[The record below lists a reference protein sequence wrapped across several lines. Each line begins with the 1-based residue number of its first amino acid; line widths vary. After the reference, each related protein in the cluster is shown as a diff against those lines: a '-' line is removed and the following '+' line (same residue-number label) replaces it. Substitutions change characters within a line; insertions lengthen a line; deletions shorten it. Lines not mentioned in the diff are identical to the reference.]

1 MSTFKALT
9 LSTSLIAASF
19 ALPAQAANI
28 GVTMTSFDNPFLNIL
43 INGMKSADQSNDDIS
58 LQFEDA
64 NMDIGR
70 QLNQVQSFIASGVDA
85 IIVNAVDGDSTMAIT
100 QMTNEAGIP
109 LVYVNHPPID
119 IDQLPDT
126 ASFIGSNELD
136 SGTLQTEEVCRLLN
150 GKGNALVIIGPLEN
164 HSALTRTKDVEEV
177 LSRPECSGIKILDKQ
192 VANWSRT
199 QAYNLMTNWIT
210 SGIEFNTVIANNDEM
225 AIGAIQAI
233 KASNLNIND
242 IIIAGIDA
250 TSDGLAAMKS
260 GELNITVFQNA
271 KKQGQ
276 VSVETAYKMAQG
288 ETVERNL
295 WIPFELVTQQNVSQ
309 YSSK

>member
-1 MSTFKALT
+1 MNKTNKIALLLLSVGTMSN
-9 LSTSLIAASF
+9 
-19 ALPAQAANI
+19 AQAINI
-28 GVTMTSFDNPFLNIL
+28 GISMTSFDNPFLNIL
-43 INGMKSADQSNDDIS
+43 INGMKSADQSNDDVT

-64 NMDIGR
+64 NSDIGR

-119 IDQLPDT
+119 INQLPDT
-126 ASFIGSNELD
+126 ASFVGSNELD

-164 HSALTRTKDVEEV
+164 HAALTRTKDVEKV

-199 QAYNLMTNWIT
+199 QAYDLMTNWIT

-233 KASNLNIND
+233 EASSLNIDN
-242 IIIAGIDA
+242 IVVAGIDA
-250 TSDGLAAMKS
+250 TADGLAAMRS
-260 GELNITVFQNA
+260 GQLSVTVFQNA
-271 KKQGQ
+271 TKQGQ
-276 VSVETAYKMAQG
+276 VAVQTAYNMVHG
-288 ETVERNL
+288 DPVDRNL
-295 WIPFELVTQQNVSQ
+295 WVPFELVTKQNLSQ

>member
-1 MSTFKALT
+1 MKKINKIALLLLSVGTMSN
-9 LSTSLIAASF
+9 
-19 ALPAQAANI
+19 AQATNI
-28 GVTMTSFDNPFLNIL
+28 GISMTSFDNPFLNIL
-43 INGMKSADQSNDDIS
+43 INGMKSADQSNDDIT

-64 NMDIGR
+64 NSDIGR

-100 QMTNEAGIP
+100 QMTNEVGIP

-119 IDQLPDT
+119 INQLPDT
-126 ASFIGSNELD
+126 ASFVGSNELD

-164 HSALTRTKDVEEV
+164 HAALTRTKDVEKV

-199 QAYNLMTNWIT
+199 QAYDLMTNWIT

-233 KASNLNIND
+233 EASSLNIDN
-242 IIIAGIDA
+242 IVVAGIDA
-250 TSDGLAAMKS
+250 TADGLAAMRS
-260 GELNITVFQNA
+260 GELSVTVFQNA
-271 KKQGQ
+271 TKQGQ
-276 VSVETAYKMAQG
+276 VAVQTAYKMVHG
-288 ETVERNL
+288 DPVDRNL
-295 WIPFELVTQQNVSQ
+295 WVPFELVTKQNLSQ

>member
-1 MSTFKALT
+1 MNKINKIALLLLSIGTMSN
-9 LSTSLIAASF
+9 
-19 ALPAQAANI
+19 AQATNI
-28 GVTMTSFDNPFLNIL
+28 GISMTSFDNPFLNIL
-43 INGMKSADQSNDDIS
+43 INGMKSADQSNDDIT

-64 NMDIGR
+64 NSDIGR

-119 IDQLPDT
+119 IHQLPDT
-126 ASFIGSNELD
+126 ASFVGSNELD

-164 HSALTRTKDVEEV
+164 HAALTRTKDVEKV

-199 QAYNLMTNWIT
+199 QAYDLMTNWIT
-210 SGIEFNTVIANNDEM
+210 SGIEFNSVIANNDEM

-233 KASNLNIND
+233 EASSLNIDN
-242 IIIAGIDA
+242 IVVAGIDA
-250 TSDGLAAMKS
+250 TADGLAAMRS
-260 GELNITVFQNA
+260 GELSVTVFQNA
-271 KKQGQ
+271 TKQGQ
-276 VSVETAYKMAQG
+276 VAVQTAYKMVHG
-288 ETVERNL
+288 DPVDRNL
-295 WIPFELVTQQNVSQ
+295 WVPFELVTKQNLSQ

>member
-1 MSTFKALT
+1 MKKINKIALLLLSVGTMSN
-9 LSTSLIAASF
+9 
-19 ALPAQAANI
+19 AQATNI
-28 GVTMTSFDNPFLNIL
+28 GISMTSFDNPFLNIL
-43 INGMKSADQSNDDIS
+43 INGMKSADQSNDDIT

-64 NMDIGR
+64 NSDIGR

-100 QMTNEAGIP
+100 QMANEVGIP

-119 IDQLPDT
+119 INQLPDT
-126 ASFIGSNELD
+126 ASFVGSNELD

-164 HSALTRTKDVEEV
+164 HAALTRTKDVEKV

-199 QAYNLMTNWIT
+199 QAYDLMTNWIT

-233 KASNLNIND
+233 EASSLNIDN
-242 IIIAGIDA
+242 IVVAGIDA
-250 TSDGLAAMKS
+250 TADGLAAMRS
-260 GELNITVFQNA
+260 GELSVTVFQNA
-271 KKQGQ
+271 TKQGQ
-276 VSVETAYKMAQG
+276 VAVQTAYKMVHG
-288 ETVERNL
+288 DPVDRNL
-295 WIPFELVTQQNVSQ
+295 WVPFELVTKQNLSQ

>member
-1 MSTFKALT
+1 MNKINKIALLL
-9 LSTSLIAASF
+9 LSVGTISN
-19 ALPAQAANI
+19 AQATNI
-28 GVTMTSFDNPFLNIL
+28 GISMTSFDNPFLNIL
-43 INGMKSADQSNDDIS
+43 INGMKSADQSNDDIT

-64 NMDIGR
+64 NSDIGR

-119 IDQLPDT
+119 INQLPDT
-126 ASFIGSNELD
+126 ASFVGSNELD

-164 HSALTRTKDVEEV
+164 HAALTRTKDVEKV

-199 QAYNLMTNWIT
+199 QAYDLMTNWIT

-233 KASNLNIND
+233 EASSLNIDN
-242 IIIAGIDA
+242 IVVAGIDA
-250 TSDGLAAMKS
+250 TADGLAAMRS
-260 GELNITVFQNA
+260 GELSITVFQNA
-271 KKQGQ
+271 TKQGQ
-276 VSVETAYKMAQG
+276 VAVQTAYKMVHG
-288 ETVERNL
+288 DPVDRNL
-295 WIPFELVTQQNVSQ
+295 WVPFELVTKQNLSQ

>member
-1 MSTFKALT
+1 MNKINKIALLLLSVGTMSN
-9 LSTSLIAASF
+9 
-19 ALPAQAANI
+19 AQATNI
-28 GVTMTSFDNPFLNIL
+28 GISMTSFDNPFLNIL
-43 INGMKSADQSNDDIS
+43 INGMKSADQSNDDIT

-64 NMDIGR
+64 NSDIGR

-119 IDQLPDT
+119 INQLPDT
-126 ASFIGSNELD
+126 ASFVGSNELD

-164 HSALTRTKDVEEV
+164 HAALTRTKDVEKV

-199 QAYNLMTNWIT
+199 QAYDLMTNWIT

-233 KASNLNIND
+233 EASSLNIDN
-242 IIIAGIDA
+242 IVVAGIDA
-250 TSDGLAAMKS
+250 TADGLAAMRS
-260 GELNITVFQNA
+260 GELSVTVFQNA
-271 KKQGQ
+271 TKQGQ
-276 VSVETAYKMAQG
+276 VAVQTAYKMVHG
-288 ETVERNL
+288 DPVDRNL
-295 WIPFELVTQQNVSQ
+295 WVPFELVTKQNLSQ